1 MTKDQ
6 INGHVG
12 EESIHMINLSVAYTL
27 RQINYAKQF
36 KTTELRNI
44 TLTEQ
49 RKIAKFLHRGKP
61 E

>member
-1 MTKDQ
+1 M
-6 INGHVG
+6 VMLG
-12 EESIHMINLSVAYTL
+12 EESVHMINLSVAYTL

>member
-1 MTKDQ
+1 ML
-6 INGHVG
+6 G
-12 EESIHMINLSVAYTL
+12 EESIHMINLSVANTL

-49 RKIAKFLHRGKP
+49 GKIAKFLHRGKP